1 MTLEARDITAGYR
14 DTPVL
19 HGAGVKIAP
28 GDLVGVIG
36 PNGSGK
42 STLLRV
48 MARLHKPEG
57 GVVLLDGEPMGKL
70 ARRAIARRLAV
81 MPQNQPTPEGL
92 TVRELVAFGRAPHGR
107 DPVADRR
114 EIDHAIELSDMA
126 HLSHRRLTALSG
138 GERQRARLAM
148 ALAQSPSLL
157 LLDEPIASLDIRHQ
171 LDVLRML
178 ETVRTERGIG
188 IGIVIHDLTLAD
200 RYCPR
205 LVVLEDGRVAADG
218 PAAEV
223 LTPELARRVFGVEVR
238 RLTDPGSGG
247 SVLVCG

>member
-14 DTPVL
+14 ETQVL

-28 GDLVGVIG
+28 GELVGIVG

-57 GVVLLDGEPMGKL
+57 GAVLLDGEPISKL
-70 ARRAIARRLAV
+70 ARRAIARKLAV
-81 MPQNQPTPEGL
+81 MPQHQPTPEGL

-107 DPVADRR
+107 DPAADKQA
-114 EIDHAIELSDMA
+114 IDHALELADMT

-157 LLDEPIASLDIRHQ
+157 LLDEPIAALDIRHQ
-171 LDVLRML
+171 LDVLSML
-178 ETVRTERGIG
+178 ASVREGRGIG
-188 IGIVIHDLTLAD
+188 VGVVIHDLMLAD

-205 LVVLEDGRVAADG
+205 IVVLEEGLVAADG
-218 PAAEV
+218 PAAEALNPGLV
-223 LTPELARRVFGVEVR
+223 RRVFGVESR
-238 RLTDPGSGG
+238 RLADPETGR